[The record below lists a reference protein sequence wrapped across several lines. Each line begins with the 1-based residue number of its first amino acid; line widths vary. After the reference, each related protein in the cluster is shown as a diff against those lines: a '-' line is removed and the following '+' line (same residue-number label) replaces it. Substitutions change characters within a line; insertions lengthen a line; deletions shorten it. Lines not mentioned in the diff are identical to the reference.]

1 MYFKS
6 VLLALDGR
14 FSGAVWRA
22 KQLHCLGLCQLDQL
36 FLTV

>member
-14 FSGAVWRA
+14 LSGAVWRA
-22 KQLHCLGLCQLDQL
+22 EQLHCLGLCQLYQMS
-36 FLTV
+36 LTV